1 MQFKI
6 ATKDLSKFS
15 AMNIVCD
22 GDAVTLSFDDS
33 LASEHIVD
41 TVCKAP
47 LAMPLKDLDHLS
59 WGEIDQIGLS
69 GKAREV
75 FALGAQKKDHMKNG
89 FVAVWQIIGFN
100 HDDLADGTGKAP
112 LSWDM
117 VRVYN
122 EDWSWN
128 DESTNRGG
136 YEASVV
142 RRRLDTEFF
151 SLCSDELQ
159 AIIKPVI
166 KLTSAGDC
174 SKEIIKSICKIW
186 LKSEKELYG
195 RCFYSMPGEG
205 HWYEYYKQED
215 VPYYKE
221 DDDGNRRCN
230 LLRSPYYSVY
240 SNFFCFVYTSGFA
253 NSYYARFSF
262 GLAPAFSS

>member
-33 LASEHIVD
+33 STSEHIVEAVSR
-41 TVCKAP
+41 TP
-47 LAMPLKDLDHLS
+47 LAMPLKNLDHLS
-59 WGEIDQIGLS
+59 WDEINQIGLS

-75 FALGAQKKDHMKNG
+75 FALGAQKKDRMKDG
-89 FVAVWQIIGFN
+89 FVAVWKIIGFN

-117 VRVYN
+117 VRVYK

-128 DESTNRGG
+128 DENTNRGG
-136 YEASVV
+136 YEASDV
-142 RRRLDTEFF
+142 RRRLDVEFF

-205 HWYEYYKQED
+205 RWYEYYQQED

-230 LLRSPYYSVY
+230 LLRSPFSDFSGAFCIVHTGGNANTATARYSL
-240 SNFFCFVYTSGFA
+240 
-253 NSYYARFSF
+253 
-262 GLAPAFSS
+262 GLAPAFST

>member
-33 LASEHIVD
+33 STSEHIVEAVSR
-41 TVCKAP
+41 TP
-47 LAMPLKDLDHLS
+47 LAMPLKNLDHLS
-59 WGEIDQIGLS
+59 WDEINQIGLS

-75 FALGAQKKDHMKNG
+75 FALGAQKKDRMKDG
-89 FVAVWQIIGFN
+89 FVAVWKIIGFN

-117 VRVYN
+117 VRVYK

-128 DESTNRGG
+128 DENTNRGG
-136 YEASVV
+136 YEASDV
-142 RRRLDTEFF
+142 RRRLDVEFF

-166 KLTSAGDC
+166 KLTSVGNC
-174 SKEIIKSICKIW
+174 REEIVASTCKIW

-195 RCFYSMPGEG
+195 HCFYSMPGEG
-205 HWYEYYKQED
+205 RWYEYYQQED

-230 LLRSPYYSVY
+230 LLRSPYYGD
-240 SNFFCFVYTSGFA
+240 SNYFCFVSTNGNATTA
-253 NSYYARFSF
+253 NARYSY
-262 GLAPAFSS
+262 GLAPAFST

>member
-6 ATKDLSKFS
+6 ATKDLSKFA

-33 LASEHIVD
+33 SATEHIIE
-41 TVCKAP
+41 TACKAP
-47 LAMPLKDLDHLS
+47 LAMPLKDLNHLS

-75 FALGAQKKDHMKNG
+75 FALGAQKKDRMKNG

-136 YEASVV
+136 YEASVA

-159 AIIKPVI
+159 AIIKPVV

-205 HWYEYYKQED
+205 HWYEYYQQED

-230 LLRSPYYSVY
+230 LLRSPYDYDGIC
-240 SNFFCFVYTSGFA
+240 FCVVRTFGTATGYNAG
-253 NSYYARFSF
+253 FSF

>member
-47 LAMPLKDLDHLS
+47 LAMPLKDLNHLS

-122 EDWSWN
+122 EDWPWN
-128 DESTNRGG
+128 DESTNCGG

-159 AIIKPVI
+159 AIIKPVV

-174 SKEIIKSICKIW
+174 SKEIIKSVCKIW

-230 LLRSPYYSVY
+230 LLRSPYYNS
-240 SNFFCFVYTSGFA
+240 SNTFCIVYTNGNA
-253 NSYYARFSF
+253 NYYNARYSY

>member
-33 LASEHIVD
+33 LTSKHIVD

-47 LAMPLKDLDHLS
+47 LAMPLKDLNHLS
-59 WGEIDQIGLS
+59 WCEIDQIGLS

-151 SLCSDELQ
+151 SLCSDGLQ

-166 KLTSAGDC
+166 KPTSAGDC
-174 SKEIIKSICKIW
+174 SKEIIRSACKIW

-230 LLRSPYYSVY
+230 LLRSPYYSD
-240 SNFFCFVYTSGFA
+240 SSTFCFVTAGGNAPLGNARYSG
-253 NSYYARFSF
+253 